1 MADKKKLILW
11 FNQLGIKDV
20 PIAGGKNASL
30 GEMYRELSKNGVPIP
45 NGFATTAHA
54 YRLFIEKAGIKEE
67 MRKALKGLNI
77 HNYGELAAA
86 GSRIRKLIL
95 NSEFPEQLN
104 KEILKHYK
112 KLSQQYNNENVDVA
126 VRSSA
131 TAEDLPNA
139 SFAGQQETYLNV
151 KGEKQLLRACKKCI
165 SSLFTNRAI
174 AYRAEKHFDHFEVAL
189 SIGIQKMVRSDRAGS
204 GVMFTID
211 TESGFNKVILINAG
225 WGLGENI
232 VKGRVNP
239 DEYYVFKPTLERGKD
254 AILSKTLGDKKL
266 KMIYGGKNNVKNIQT
281 TKQERKNY
289 VLTDDEAMQLAKWGD
304 IIEAHYTKKHNK
316 YTPMDIEWAKDGVM
330 KKLFIVQARP
340 ETVQANRDL
349 TKLEKYIL
357 KGHGK
362 VLTIG
367 SSVGNK
373 IGQGKAHII
382 KTIAHIKEFKPGEV
396 LVTEMTDPD
405 WVAVMK
411 QAAAIVTEKGGRSC
425 HAAIVSRELG
435 IPCIVGTNN
444 ATRAIKNM
452 HDITVSCAEGEKGY
466 VYGGIL
472 PFEIRVTDIKKLPE
486 TKTKIMVNI
495 GSPDEAFAESFLPVS
510 GVGLA
515 REEFITNN
523 YIGIHPMALLNFATL
538 KDKKAKAKI
547 EDMTHHFKDKPQYYV
562 QKLSEGIAAI
572 AAGFYPNDVIVRLSD
587 FKSNEYANLVGGA
600 EFEPKE
606 ENPMIGWRG
615 AARYYSPKY
624 QPAFELECKAF
635 KRVRDV
641 MGFDNVKIMIPMC
654 RTIEEGK
661 KVLEIMEKNGL
672 KRGVNGLQVY
682 VMCELPSNVVLAEQF
697 CEIFDGFSIGSNDLT
712 QMTLGVDRDSALVS
726 HVFNERND
734 AVKWMLKHVI
744 KIAKAHH
751 RKIGICGDAPSTF
764 PEIAEF
770 LVDCGIDSMSLSPDA
785 VVKTLL
791 LVAEREK
798 KNAKAAKNR

>member
-1 MADKKKLILW
+1 MADNKKLVLW

-30 GEMYRELSKNGVPIP
+30 GEMYRELTRHGVSVP

-54 YRLFIEKAGIKEE
+54 YMQFIDAAGIREE
-67 MRKALKGLNI
+67 MRKALHGIDI
-77 HNYGELAAA
+77 HDYGELSEA
-86 GSRIRKLIL
+86 GSKIRRLIL
-95 NSEFPEQLN
+95 NSEFPEELN

-112 KLSQQYNNENVDVA
+112 KLSQQYGVENVDVA

-139 SFAGQQETYLNV
+139 SFAGQQETYLNIR
-151 KGEKQLLRACKKCI
+151 GEEQLLRACKKCI

-174 AYRAEKHFDHFEVAL
+174 AYRAERKFDHFKVAL
-189 SIGIQKMVRSDRAGS
+189 SIGIQKMVRSDKAGS

-211 TESGFNKVILINAG
+211 TESGFNKAILINAG

-232 VKGRVNP
+232 VKGRINP
-239 DEYYVFKPTLERGKD
+239 DEYYVFKPTLEKGKD
-254 AILSKTLGDKKL
+254 AILKKSLGDKKL
-266 KMIYGGKNNVKNIQT
+266 KMIYGGQRQVKNIQT
-281 TKQERKNY
+281 TTHERKNY

-330 KKLFIVQARP
+330 NKLFIVQARP
-340 ETVQANRDL
+340 ETVQSNRDM
-349 TKLEKYIL
+349 TKLTRYVMKH
-357 KGHGK
+357 KGK
-362 VLTIG
+362 VLTMG
-367 SSVGNK
+367 ASVGNK
-373 IGQGKAHII
+373 IGQGKADII
-382 KTIAHIKEFKPGEV
+382 KTIAHIKEFKPGDV

-411 QAAAIVTEKGGRSC
+411 QASAIVTDKGGRSC

-435 IPCIVGTNN
+435 IPCIVGTNT
-444 ATRAIKNM
+444 ATRVIKKGQ
-452 HDITVSCAEGEKGY
+452 DITVSCAEGEKGI
-466 VYGGIL
+466 VYEGKL
-472 PFEIRVTDIKKLPE
+472 PYEIRETSIKHLPK
-486 TKTKIMVNI
+486 TKTRIMVNI

-547 EDMTHHFKDKPQYYV
+547 EEMTHYFKDKPMYYV
-562 QKLSEGIAAI
+562 QKLSEGIATI

-661 KVLEIMEKNGL
+661 KVLEIMEQNGL

-682 VMCELPSNVVLAEQF
+682 VMCELPANVVLAEEF
-697 CEIFDGFSIGSNDLT
+697 CDVFDGFSIGSNDLT
-712 QMTLGVDRDSALVS
+712 QMTLGVDRDSALVA
-726 HVFNERND
+726 HVFNERNN
-734 AVKWMLKHVI
+734 AIKWMLKHVI
-744 KIAKAHH
+744 KIAKARH

-798 KNAKAAKNR
+798 HNAKAHKN